1 MLKDYEKQDN
11 LTSQKTKDRMT
22 QGKGHVPQHRD
33 KTRGRNTQTQAKI
46 NWRKFSE
53 TPLSSMKSGT
63 GDVSWEVG
71 TGDVS
76 WEVECLLSKHETL
89 GSVLEDPKP
98 GMVILVLRR

>member
-1 MLKDYEKQDN
+1 MASMLKDYEKQDN

-22 QGKGHVPQHRD
+22 QGKRHVPQHRD

-63 GDVSWEVG
+63 GDVSWEV
-71 TGDVS
+71 
-76 WEVECLLSKHETL
+76 EYLLSKHETL

>member
-1 MLKDYEKQDN
+1 MASMLKDYEKQDN

-63 GDVSWEVG
+63 GDVSWEV
-71 TGDVS
+71 
-76 WEVECLLSKHETL
+76 ECLLSKHETL

>member
-1 MLKDYEKQDN
+1 MASMLKDYEKQDN

-63 GDVSWEVG
+63 GDVSWE
-71 TGDVS
+71 
-76 WEVECLLSKHETL
+76 EECLLSKHETL

>member
-1 MLKDYEKQDN
+1 MASMLKDYEKQDN

-53 TPLSSMKSGT
+53 TPPFKY
-63 GDVSWEVG
+63 EVRDWG
-71 TGDVS
+71 
-76 WEVECLLSKHETL
+76 CIL
-89 GSVLEDPKP
+89 GGRMLA
-98 GMVILVLRR
+98 